1 VKFRRLFFAA
11 LLAVCFDVAVPLE
24 LSVQGGLV
32 WEDDEEEAVRAE
44 KRRQAAAEKRRQ
56 AAAEKR
62 AVTPRRETVTTRAHL
77 TMRRRVARATRR
89 VRVRRPV
96 HVAAPPTPP
105 SPTEDH

>member
-32 WEDDEEEAVRAE
+32 WEDDEQEAVR
-44 KRRQAAAEKRRQ
+44 AEKRRQ

>member
-1 VKFRRLFFAA
+1 MKFRRLFFAT

-32 WEDDEEEAVRAE
+32 WEDDEQEAVR
-44 KRRQAAAEKRRQ
+44 AEKRRQ

>member
-1 VKFRRLFFAA
+1 MKFRRLFFAA

-24 LSVQGGLV
+24 LGAQGGLV

-44 KRRQAAAEKRRQ
+44 KCRQ

-77 TMRRRVARATRR
+77 TTRRRVARATRR

-96 HVAAPPTPP
+96 HVAPPPPPP